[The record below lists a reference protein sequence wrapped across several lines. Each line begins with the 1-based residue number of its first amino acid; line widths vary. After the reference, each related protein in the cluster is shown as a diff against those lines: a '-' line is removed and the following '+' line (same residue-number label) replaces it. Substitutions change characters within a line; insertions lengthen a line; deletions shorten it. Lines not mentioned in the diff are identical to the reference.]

1 MRLLDT
7 EICLPPIIPSTAFVC
22 RLLRLI
28 FEEYRWFRPMRY
40 GYADLD
46 GKVDPEHI
54 DYDALGAYYEE
65 RRVLYVAART
75 NSDFIRI
82 NPFLPTP
89 VPEYPHAGVV
99 GWTTSVKKADKP
111 QWRAA
116 HLRQVQKIMSWV
128 GSPLAY
134 AAMPEDIDRKER
146 RLVPLPGGIG
156 QERVITVRDY
166 SEGLAGLYWR
176 TFLGPPFLRLF
187 GDRLD
192 TLPAEFRQELS
203 DELVLVQPYE
213 LPTQAGTP
221 EGNERERQLISLL
234 GPECFYDH
242 EHHVKPTRRPELGPP
257 RH

>member
-1 MRLLDT
+1 
-7 EICLPPIIPSTAFVC
+7 
-22 RLLRLI
+22 
-28 FEEYRWFRPMRY
+28 MRY

-65 RRVLYVAART
+65 RRLLYVAART

-82 NPFLPTP
+82 SPFTP
-89 VPEYPHAGVV
+89 VSEYPYTGVV
-99 GWTTSVKKADKP
+99 GWTTSVKKVGKP

-116 HLRQVQKIMSWV
+116 HLRQVQEIMSWV

-134 AAMPEDIDRKER
+134 AAMADDISRKGWR
-146 RLVPLPGGIG
+146 MVSLPGGIG
-156 QERVITVRDY
+156 QEEVFTVRDY
-166 SEGLAGLYWR
+166 SEGLSGLYWR
-176 TFLGPPFLRLF
+176 NFFGPPFLRLF
-187 GDRLD
+187 GERLD
-192 TLPAEFRQELS
+192 ALPAESRQELS
-203 DELVLVQPYE
+203 DELVVVQPYE

-221 EGNERERQLISLL
+221 EGDARERQLISLL

-242 EHHVKPTRRPELGPP
+242 ERHVKPTRRPELGPP

>member
-1 MRLLDT
+1 
-7 EICLPPIIPSTAFVC
+7 
-22 RLLRLI
+22 
-28 FEEYRWFRPMRY
+28 MRY

-46 GKVDPEHI
+46 GKLNPEQI
-54 DYDALGAYYEE
+54 DYDALGAYYED

-82 NPFLPTP
+82 DPFLPVP
-89 VPEYPHAGVV
+89 VPEYPYTGVV

-116 HLRQVQKIMSWV
+116 HLSQVQELMSLV

-134 AAMPEDIDRKER
+134 AGLADDIFNKER
-146 RLVPLPGGIG
+146 RIIPSPDGVG
-156 QERVITVRDY
+156 QVQEITVRDY

-176 TFLGPPFLRLF
+176 NFFGPPFLRLF

-192 TLPAEFRQELS
+192 ALPAECRQELS

-213 LPTQAGTP
+213 LPTQAGSP
-221 EGNERERQLISLL
+221 EGNARERQLISLL

-242 EHHVKPTRRPELGPP
+242 ERHVKPTRRPELGPP
-257 RH
+257 VH